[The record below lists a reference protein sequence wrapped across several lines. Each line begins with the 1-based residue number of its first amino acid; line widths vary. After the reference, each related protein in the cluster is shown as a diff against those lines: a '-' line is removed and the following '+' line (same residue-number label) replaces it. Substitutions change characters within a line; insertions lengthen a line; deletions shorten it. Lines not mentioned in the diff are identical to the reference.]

1 MAAVGINAGK
11 ITAYLDLDM
20 SGFTSGFKSAGQEL
34 SKFKNDS
41 QTVGQKIQSVGNT
54 MSSVGSSMTKTVTT
68 PIVGVGAAA
77 VKASMDFEAGMSN
90 VQAIS
95 GATGEDMERLRELAL
110 EMGAKTKFSS
120 TEAADGFSY
129 MAMAGWKTEDM
140 LAGLPGI
147 MYLAE
152 AANYDLAATSDIVT
166 DALTAFGM
174 TAQDSGHFADIL
186 AAASSNANTNVAMMG
201 ETFKYAAP
209 IAGALGYSA
218 EDVAIATGLMANA
231 GIKASQSGTALRSI
245 MNRLSGTNDKAATAM
260 GELGIAFA
268 DADGNARPFK
278 DIMDDLRLAFQGTA
292 LDNDELVAQMAEYDT
307 QLQNGEITQEEYNS
321 LLAQNLGISAETSA
335 QMNELTNQLNAGIIS
350 QEDYDNAMNGLLG
363 TTEGLSQQDAVLNAY
378 MLAGTEA
385 MSGLLAIVNA
395 SEEDYNK
402 LTNAVYNCDG
412 ASEQMAET
420 MKNNLAGAVVIFQSA
435 LYNAGVEIGDVMNPI
450 LRTLAEMLTDVVSW
464 FSSLDE
470 GTLELIVRIVALVA
484 ALGPVLSL
492 LGNVTKVA
500 GGFFGIITKVGGG
513 LAGLMSPAAQA
524 TTAIAG
530 AGTGMASAGTAATTA
545 GGLFTKLG
553 GVFKTVATGAKALF
567 AILAANP
574 IAVIIGLVVA
584 LVAAFVAFF
593 ATNEEFREKV
603 KGVWNDVKEFIG
615 NAVDGIVDFIKKIPE
630 NIAKLP
636 TMIFDLFDDMGKNI
650 KNAFVNISSDFDGW
664 GGQFIRD
671 IGFVFGDAAELA
683 GDVIGG
689 IAQTFKYT
697 FSLISAII
705 TGDWSSIP
713 TIIKN
718 AIGNIGETIG
728 NIFEGG
734 ITVIGD
740 VVTTILDMFIS
751 LLPKNLQDAAFNIRN
766 VVSGMFDTIGAVV
779 GGGIKII
786 SSLISGNFD
795 DVKTHI
801 LELGEKISESL
812 NWIKEGFTG
821 FKENLGKVFGED
833 APAIFEKFISFLIEL
848 PVRLLEI
855 GALIVNGLIDGIF
868 GVDISDKIKEFCNN
882 IIGWFKNLFGI
893 HSPSTVMEE
902 IGNNMNEG
910 LLQSFS
916 KLPDLVSSVFTGI
929 KDGIVGFGEKI
940 FNAGQEAGT
949 KFFGVLEEKFGLSK
963 EEVKGAC
970 DKMTGFVT
978 GWGKKTEETGDKTS
992 RGFLKSTKDMSDMST
1007 KQVEQ
1012 MKTKSLAAIN
1022 QLETS
1027 TDMSTRRMAQ
1037 KTVEN
1042 TTGMKR
1048 QAGESIASFCSRA
1061 KNEVNSWSNTTANAG
1076 TRGSGNF
1083 KNSVTKNFSGTASSV
1098 KGSLG
1103 KTVNEVT
1110 QFGNR
1115 VEREGDQ
1122 AGAGFR
1128 NNFTGEMQQVPNDFT
1143 GEMNE
1148 IPDYLVKL
1156 ANVMPGH
1163 GKAIMIGL
1171 FNAMKAVTS
1180 SIKNLISGI
1189 GNSIVNMV
1197 NGAVRAFSNLITSA
1211 NNARNASNKVNGR
1224 HANGLDYVPFNG
1236 YIAELHEGERVL
1248 TKQENERYNRDTGN
1262 GTGGD
1267 TFNFYNTQPDPYTYA
1282 RQMKKAKREL
1292 FEGV

>member
-1 MAAVGINAGK
+1 MAAVGINAGR

-20 SGFTSGFKSAGQEL
+20 SGFASGFKSAGQEL

-186 AAASSNANTNVAMMG
+186 AAASSNANTNVALMG

-209 IAGALGYSA
+209 IAGSLGYSA
-218 EDVAIATGLMANA
+218 EDTAIAIGLMANA
-231 GIKASQSGTALRSI
+231 GIKGSQSGTALRSV
-245 MNRLSGTNDKAATAM
+245 MTRLTGTNDTASKAM
-260 GELGIAFA
+260 DRLGLSFF
-268 DADGNARPFK
+268 DADGNALPFK
-278 DIMDDLRLAFQGTA
+278 DTMDILRETFQGTA
-292 LDNDELVAQMAEYDT
+292 LQSDELMANIAEYDQ
-307 QLQNGEITQEEYNS
+307 QLQNGEITQEEYNA
-321 LLAQNLGISAETSA
+321 LIAQNLGITEDVSV
-335 QMNELTNQLNAGIIS
+335 QMAELTRQLNEGTLS
-350 QEDYDNAMNGLLG
+350 QEDYDAAISELTGSVS
-363 TTEGLSQQDAVLNAY
+363 GLSQESSVLTAFQ
-378 MLAGTEA
+378 LAGMNA

-395 SEEDYNK
+395 SEEDYDK

-470 GTLELIVRIVALVA
+470 GTLEWIVRIVALVA

-513 LAGLMSPAAQA
+513 LAGLMSPATQA

-636 TMIFDLFDDMGKNI
+636 TMISDLFDDMGKNI

-734 ITVIGD
+734 ISVIGD
-740 VVTTILDMFIS
+740 VVTTISDMFIS

-779 GGGIKII
+779 GGGIKIV

-868 GVDISDKIKEFCNN
+868 GIDISDKIKEFCNN
-882 IIGWFKNLFGI
+882 IIGWFKDLFGI
-893 HSPSTVMEE
+893 HSPSTVMEAMGNDMTTGLE
-902 IGNNMNEG
+902 NGLSDMPERTGGIFGRVKDTIGSWGE
-910 LLQSFS
+910 
-916 KLPDLVSSVFTGI
+916 SV
-929 KDGIVGFGEKI
+929 VGF
-940 FNAGQEAGT
+940 AQETGT
-949 KFFGVLEEKFGLSK
+949 KFVGWVADKFGVAEEDLGKFCSATTN
-963 EEVKGAC
+963 V
-970 DKMTGFVT
+970 FN
-978 GWGKKTEETGDKTS
+978 GWGTKTTKTAEDTS
-992 RGFLKSTKDMSDMST
+992 KSVQKSTKDMSDKST
-1007 KQVEQ
+1007 NDIVK
-1012 MKTKSLAAIN
+1012 MKNDASRAIN
-1022 QLETS
+1022 DLANN
-1027 TDMSTRRMAQ
+1027 TDKSMTRA
-1037 KTVEN
+1037 KVKAVESA
-1042 TTGMKR
+1042 TGIKQ
-1048 QAGESIASFCSRA
+1048 QAGESIANFTKRA
-1061 KNEVNSWSNTTANAG
+1061 QNEINSWSNTTTRAG
-1076 TRGSGNF
+1076 QQGSGNF
-1083 KNSVTKNFSGTASSV
+1083 KNSVSKNFSGTASSV

-1122 AGAGFR
+1122 AGSGFR
-1128 NNFTGEMQQVPNDFT
+1128 NNFTGEMQQVPNDFA

-1163 GKAIMIGL
+1163 GKAIMNGL

-1197 NGAVRAFSNLITSA
+1197 NGAIRAFSNLITSA
-1211 NNARNASNKVNGR
+1211 NNAKNASNRVNGS
-1224 HANGLDYVPFNG
+1224 HAGGLDYVPFNG

-1248 TKQENERYNRDTGN
+1248 TKQENKRYNRGTGN
-1262 GTGGD
+1262 VGGGD